1 MQLYE
6 MGIAKT
12 MIKKSLAMLGQSEL
26 EIKASNP
33 SLTTEKDIHNL
44 YGIQGHLR
52 CAYDTSN
59 VLVKC
64 IFHAGC
70 CLRLILMSVST
81 FS

>member
-1 MQLYE
+1 
-6 MGIAKT
+6 
-12 MIKKSLAMLGQSEL
+12 MLGQSEL

-44 YGIQGHLR
+44 YGIQGHLK

-70 CLRLILMSVST
+70 
-81 FS
+81 